1 MTSDS
6 PDSLEKQL
14 TDLTTW
20 THPAPQLWR
29 RALRA
34 ARPGTVRWDRLWQ
47 RMTTWPVPAVA
58 AACLAVA
65 GIATGIFVQLPE
77 RSRPDSAVTFARG
90 RLLEGRSDSA
100 GRAFIDESGG
110 PHGYGFTEAT
120 RVSLGQPSAGRMT
133 GPHTAAEYP
142 AASAAT
148 RLRQPLS
155 EGRRPQPAPVR
166 HVVRNVTIEI
176 VADDVRAAYLKALHL
191 ISAAHGEYVQDS
203 ALRGQGNS
211 ARAELTLRVAVDRL
225 SEVLDRLRGLGEVR
239 SERANSDD
247 VTDQAVDLDARIRN
261 EQRIEKELLELVESR
276 KDAPLKEILE
286 LRDKLAEVRNSIER
300 LTGQRERLDRLTAL
314 ATVLVIIRT
323 TDAPPVPQANSLVDY
338 FGKSLRSAWRA
349 GLQFLADTLAVVL
362 SVLIGGVVWWVVL
375 AAVIVAVV
383 RYRRR
388 TATRA
393 GDTKM

>member
-1 MTSDS
+1 MTSDT
-6 PDSLEKQL
+6 PDNLEKQL

-29 RALRA
+29 QALRT

-65 GIATGIFVQLPE
+65 AIATGIFMQLPK
-77 RSRPDSAVTFARG
+77 RSQPASSVTFTQYPP
-90 RLLEGRSDSA
+90 LETLSDSA
-100 GRAFIDESGG
+100 GRAFSEAASVGRR
-110 PHGYGFTEAT
+110 YGSAEVT
-120 RVSLGQPSAGRMT
+120 RASLGQRSAGPMT
-133 GPHTAAEYP
+133 VSQAADKYP
-142 AASAAT
+142 AASLAV
-148 RLRQPLS
+148 RLDHSLLLDRHA
-155 EGRRPQPAPVR
+155 QPAPVR
-166 HVVRNVTIEI
+166 QVVRNVAIEI
-176 VADDVRAAYLKALHL
+176 AAADVRAAYLKALHL

-203 ALRGQGNS
+203 ALHGQGNS
-211 ARAELTLRVAVDRL
+211 AQAELTLRVAVDRL
-225 SEVLDRLRGLGEVR
+225 SEVLDRLRDLGEVR
-239 SERANSDD
+239 SERGNSDD

-261 EQRIEKELLELVESR
+261 EQRIETELLELVESR

-286 LRDKLAEVRNSIER
+286 LRDKLAEVRRSIER

-338 FGKSLRSAWRA
+338 FDKALRSAWRA
-349 GLQFLADTLAVVL
+349 GLQFLADTFAVVL

-388 TATRA
+388 TATKV
-393 GDTKM
+393 GDSEV